1 MRQRLGFLICL
12 AGAALALPACGPA
25 TRLVDTWKEPTVT
38 SLHFEKVLA
47 IVMLKQPDMRKTVED
62 NLAFRI
68 RGAVPSYTL
77 LSIEELFDV
86 ATAKPKVVSQ
96 GFDGVVVIQLADVD
110 HQLGYHPGTAS
121 SFWGSEWYAG
131 DLGSL
136 PVDQGSLAEEV
147 TVIVETRVF
156 DLKKDKLVWQGW
168 TKSVNPQSATIVL
181 HDLATEIA
189 REMKRQ
195 GLI

>member
-12 AGAALALPACGPA
+12 AGAALALPSCGPA
-25 TRLVDTWKEPTVT
+25 TQLVETWKEPTVT
-38 SLHFEKVLA
+38 NLHFEKVLA
-47 IVMLKQPDMRKTVED
+47 VVMLKQPDMRKTVED

-86 ATAKPKVVSQ
+86 ATAKPKVASQ

-110 HQLGYHPGTAS
+110 HQLGYHPGTS
-121 SFWGSEWYAG
+121 NSFWGYEWYA
-131 DLGSL
+131 
-136 PVDQGSLAEEV
+136 VDQGSLAEEV
-147 TVIVETRVF
+147 TLFVETRVF
-156 DLKKDKLVWQGW
+156 DLKKDKLVWRGR

-195 GLI
+195 GLL